1 MGLFDRLNRV
11 IRANVNDLISK
22 AEDPEKMLEQA
33 LADMQ
38 EDLVQLRQAV
48 AKAIA
53 SQRRTQQQYETNQ
66 AEANKWQQRA
76 QLALKK
82 GDESLAREAL
92 QRKKNFADT
101 ANMLAPQLEQ
111 QQQQVQIIKRQLIAL
126 ESKIAEAKTK
136 KDMYKARIRA
146 AEANK
151 ELQESLGTVGTSDAL
166 AAFERMEDKVLELE
180 AIGQAGAE
188 LGGFAIEER
197 FAALEAGS
205 VDDELASL
213 KAELAGG
220 AAPAGALPAGD
231 QPDVAPVSDEVV
243 DAELE
248 ELRRQVRESDA

>member
-1 MGLFDRLNRV
+1 MGLFDRLSRV
-11 IRANVNDLISK
+11 LRANVNDLISK
-22 AEDPEKMLEQA
+22 AEDPEKMLDQA

-53 SQRRTQQQYETNQ
+53 SQRRTQQQYESNQ
-66 AEANKWQQRA
+66 DEANKWQQRA

-82 GDESLAREAL
+82 GDEGLAREAL
-92 QRKKNFADT
+92 QRKKNFAET
-101 ANMLAPQLEQ
+101 AKVLSPQLEQ
-111 QQQQVQIIKRQLIAL
+111 QQQQVQVIKRQLVAL

-151 ELQESLGTVGTSDAL
+151 DLQESLGTMGSSDAL
-166 AAFERMEDKVLELE
+166 SAFERMEDKVLELE
-180 AIGQAGAE
+180 AVGQAGAE

-197 FAALEAGS
+197 FASLEASS
-205 VDDELASL
+205 VDDDLEAL
-213 KAELAGG
+213 KLQMEGG
-220 AAPAGALPAGD
+220 SEAAGALPAGT
-231 QPDVAPVSDEVV
+231 QPDVEPVKEEVV

-248 ELRRQVRESDA
+248 ELRRQVREGDA